1 MNRFSET
8 EVIGQLQRW
17 IIEVESPRN
26 DGWTKYHYLDKLLK
40 VKDYVEANLGKY
52 EEQRQHLDKLRA

>member
-8 EVIGQLQRW
+8 EVIGQLQKW

-40 VKDYVEANLGKY
+40 VKDYVEVNLGKY

>member
-8 EVIGQLQRW
+8 EVIGQLQKW
-17 IIEVESPRN
+17 IIEVESPLN

-40 VKDYVEANLGKY
+40 VKDYVEANLTKY

>member
-8 EVIGQLQRW
+8 EVIGQLQKW

-40 VKDYVEANLGKY
+40 VKDYVEANLTKY